1 MTGFQSKRAMAQE
14 RLAILESPSPGVS
27 DMIRV
32 EQLEQQMN
40 DMTFDREE
48 AEQFL
53 VDDDFE
59 YIMQTD
65 NGLEL
70 LRDYLAL
77 GFKGYMNFTDEE
89 LVAEINERKQ
99 MKELT

>member
-1 MTGFQSKRAMAQE
+1 MTGFESKKAAAE
-14 RLAILESPSPGVS
+14 AKV
-27 DMIRV
+27 
-32 EQLEQQMN
+32 
-40 DMTFDREE
+40 FDRDE

-77 GFKGYMNFTDEE
+77 GFKGYTNFTDAE
-89 LVAEINERKQ
+89 LVAEIKERKQ
-99 MKELT
+99 MKEYL

>member
-1 MTGFQSKRAMAQE
+1 MAIYDPADDN
-14 RLAILESPSPGVS
+14 RLEAEA
-27 DMIRV
+27 
-32 EQLEQQMN
+32 
-40 DMTFDREE
+40 FDREE

-53 VDDDFE
+53 VDNDFE

-89 LVAEINERKQ
+89 LQTEIKERK
-99 MKELT
+99 EITNA

>member
-1 MTGFQSKRAMAQE
+1 MTR
-14 RLAILESPSPGVS
+14 
-27 DMIRV
+27 D
-32 EQLEQQMN
+32 EQ
-40 DMTFDREE
+40 
-48 AEQFL
+48 EQFL
-53 VDDDFE
+53 VDNDFD

-89 LVAEINERKQ
+89 LAAEIRERQQ
-99 MKELT
+99 MKEML

>member
-1 MTGFQSKRAMAQE
+1 MTGFQSKKAAAE
-14 RLAILESPSPGVS
+14 AKA
-27 DMIRV
+27 
-32 EQLEQQMN
+32 
-40 DMTFDREE
+40 FDREE

-53 VDDDFE
+53 VDDDFD

-77 GFKGYMNFTDEE
+77 GFKGYMNFTDAE
-89 LVAEINERKQ
+89 LVAEIKERNE
-99 MKELT
+99 MKEYK